1 MSEGEKEI
9 RKNFVVGE
17 INTTIRNVNE
27 LSDKEIIERD
37 WQSIVLSNGEF
48 HALLI
53 IERLE
58 RKIVFPSEYWLT
70 STNFS
75 KIREKVI
82 ELEQQLL

>member
-1 MSEGEKEI
+1 MSEREKEI

-27 LSDKEIIERD
+27 LSNKETIKRD
-37 WQSIVLSNGEF
+37 WQSTVLSNGEF
-48 HALLI
+48 QALLI
-53 IERLE
+53 IEGLE
-58 RKIVFPSEYWLT
+58 RKIVFPSEQWLT

-75 KIREKVI
+75 KVRKKVI